1 MQRILI
7 AERDGFPVQ
16 ALVRLQGVARVSLE
30 DLDRAGLEE
39 AIADVDVLWVR
50 LRHRIDRHLLDCAP
64 RLKTVVTP
72 TTGLNHVDT
81 EELARRG
88 ITLLSLRG
96 EVEFLRDVRATAEHT
111 IGLLL
116 ALLRQ
121 LAPAA
126 ADTQAGGWRRDRFQ
140 GAEIYGKTV
149 GIVGYGRLG
158 RIVSRYL
165 KAFEARVI
173 ATDPKL
179 PDGYRDGIVEALPL
193 AGLLAESDIV
203 SLHVDLNTATRGF
216 FTAARFRQM
225 KWASY
230 FLNTARGEL
239 IDEAGLLAALR
250 EGRLRGAALD
260 VLSHETSAGMGGH
273 PLIEYARRHTDLL
286 ITPHV
291 GGCTA
296 ESKTKTELFL
306 AQKLADLLEREA
318 DAALAS

>member
-7 AERDGFPVQ
+7 AERDGFPAQ
-16 ALVRLQGVARVSLE
+16 AVARLKGVARVSLE

-39 AIADVDVLWVR
+39 AVADADVLWVR
-50 LRHRIDRHLLDCAP
+50 LRHRIDRRLLDCAP
-64 RLKTVVTP
+64 RLKTLVTP

-81 EELARRG
+81 EELERRG
-88 ITLLSLRG
+88 IALLSLRG

-126 ADTQAGGWRRDRFQ
+126 ADTQAGGWRRDRFP

-173 ATDPKL
+173 VTDPKL

-193 AGLLAESDIV
+193 TGLLAESDIV
-203 SLHVDLNTATRGF
+203 SLHVDLNPATRGF
-216 FTAARFRQM
+216 FTAARFREM

-239 IDEAGLLAALR
+239 IDEAGLLAALH

-260 VLSHETSAGMGGH
+260 VLSNETSAGMGGH
-273 PLIEYARRHTDLL
+273 PLIEYAHRHTNLL

-306 AQKLADLLEREA
+306 AQKLADLLERDA
-318 DAALAS
+318 GAALAS

>member
-173 ATDPKL
+173 VNDPKL
-179 PDGYRDGIVEALPL
+179 PDGYRDSIVEALPL
-193 AGLLAESDIV
+193 AALLSESDIV
-203 SLHVDLNTATRGF
+203 SLHVDLNPA
-216 FTAARFRQM
+216 
-225 KWASY
+225 
-230 FLNTARGEL
+230 
-239 IDEAGLLAALR
+239 
-250 EGRLRGAALD
+250 
-260 VLSHETSAGMGGH
+260 
-273 PLIEYARRHTDLL
+273 
-286 ITPHV
+286 
-291 GGCTA
+291 
-296 ESKTKTELFL
+296 
-306 AQKLADLLEREA
+306 
-318 DAALAS
+318 